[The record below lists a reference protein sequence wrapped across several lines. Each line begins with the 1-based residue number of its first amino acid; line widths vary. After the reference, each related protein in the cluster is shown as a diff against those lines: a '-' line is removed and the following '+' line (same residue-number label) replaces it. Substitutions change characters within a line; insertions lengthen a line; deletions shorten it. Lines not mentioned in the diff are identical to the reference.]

1 MRNLVEEAL
10 ARSGSWES
18 IIQWAINEARN
29 ESFSESFADMVK
41 RERRRAA
48 RIVRDYKCCQ
58 HRHYAAA
65 KILNLKSISNKRRR

>member
-29 ESFSESFADMVK
+29 ESFSESFDDRKAIGELNVH
-41 RERRRAA
+41 
-48 RIVRDYKCCQ
+48 RD
-58 HRHYAAA
+58 
-65 KILNLKSISNKRRR
+65 